1 MGSMVIVL
9 VIAGIGAILAG
20 LVAILYGVALE
31 LSLGNSLIVAGTIG
45 ASSGL
50 LLLGLALVL
59 GELKGIARRLAQPV
73 VNEGRG
79 RSSAPAHA
87 EEDDFE
93 FSEQQPS
100 PAGRARGGQAAAPPA
115 LPSSTSWPEET
126 APRRRPDEPQ
136 EDDLASGPAGK
147 PRRNLLFASASRK
160 ERDRAQTRGSEPSP
174 SDPLGPPLAADVG
187 DAAPASL
194 EDTWLKMDRPRPSE
208 TPNETRPNDT
218 RREAPVSRRSGRPPP
233 APTETGAGPA
243 AARGAPRADQPGVTV
258 LKSGVVDG
266 MAYSLY
272 SDGSIEAQMPE
283 GMMRFASLDE
293 LTAHIERRM

>member
-20 LVAILYGVALE
+20 VAAILYGVALE

-50 LLLGLALVL
+50 LLLGLAMVL
-59 GELKGIARRLAQPV
+59 GQLKGIARLLAQPAV
-73 VNEGRG
+73 REGRG
-79 RSSAPAHA
+79 RPSAPAVA

-93 FSEQQPS
+93 FTEKQPL
-100 PAGRARGGQAAAPPA
+100 PASRARGGPAPGPPS
-115 LPSSTSWPEET
+115 LPPSSSWPEQT
-126 APRRRPDEPQ
+126 APRRRQDEPL
-136 EDDLASGPAGK
+136 ESEPESASAAK

-160 ERDRAQTRGSEPSP
+160 ERERTRSAEPSSP
-174 SDPLGPPLAADVG
+174 DPLGPPLAADAG
-187 DAAPASL
+187 DTPPTSL
-194 EDTWLKMDRPRPSE
+194 EDAWLKMDRPRPAE
-208 TPNETRPNDT
+208 PP
-218 RREAPVSRRSGRPPP
+218 PRRSNRTPP
-233 APTETGAGPA
+233 AVAETNASA
-243 AARGAPRADQPGVTV
+243 AVARGTPRADQPGVTV

-283 GMMRFASLDE
+283 GMMRFASLEE
-293 LTAHIERRM
+293 LTAHIERRA

>member
-1 MGSMVIVL
+1 MVIVL

-50 LLLGLALVL
+50 LLLGLAVVL
-59 GELKGIARRLAQPV
+59 GQLKGIARLLAQPAV
-73 VNEGRG
+73 REGRG
-79 RSSAPAHA
+79 RSSTPAMA
-87 EEDDFE
+87 DEDDFE
-93 FSEQQPS
+93 FTEKQPR
-100 PAGRARGGQAAAPPA
+100 PAGRARGGPAPGPPSLPA
-115 LPSSTSWPEET
+115 SSSWPEET
-126 APRRRPDEPQ
+126 PPRRRQDESQ
-136 EDDLASGPAGK
+136 ESESELASAAK

-160 ERDRAQTRGSEPSP
+160 ERDRAQARSAGPSP
-174 SDPLGPPLAADVG
+174 PDPLGPPLAADAG
-187 DAAPASL
+187 DTSPTSL
-194 EDTWLKMDRPRPSE
+194 EDAWLKMDRSRPAE
-208 TPNETRPNDT
+208 PP
-218 RREAPVSRRSGRPPP
+218 PRRSNRMPL
-233 APTETGAGPA
+233 AETDAG
-243 AARGAPRADQPGVTV
+243 AARGTPRTDQPGVTV

-293 LTAHIERRM
+293 LTAHIERRA